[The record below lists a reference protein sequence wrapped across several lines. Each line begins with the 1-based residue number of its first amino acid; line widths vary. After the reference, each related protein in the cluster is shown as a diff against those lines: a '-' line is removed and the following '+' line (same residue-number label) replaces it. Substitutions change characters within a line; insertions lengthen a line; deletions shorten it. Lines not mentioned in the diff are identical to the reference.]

1 VICRPDLEVVYQVQ
15 RLGDQCLYRSLAFSP
30 IAVLSAH
37 LAFATILEE
46 VEMTALMAR
55 QGSHVVRVIIG
66 VDTHQDQ
73 HVAVAIDEHSLG

>member
-1 VICRPDLEVVYQVQ
+1 
-15 RLGDQCLYRSLAFSP
+15 
-30 IAVLSAH
+30 
-37 LAFATILEE
+37 
-46 VEMTALMAR
+46 MAR